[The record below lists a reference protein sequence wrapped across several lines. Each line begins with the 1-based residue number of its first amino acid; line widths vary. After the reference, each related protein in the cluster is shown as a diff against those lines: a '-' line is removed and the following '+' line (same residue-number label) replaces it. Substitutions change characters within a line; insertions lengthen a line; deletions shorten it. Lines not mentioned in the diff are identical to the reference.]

1 MHAAA
6 RSSIFIRGLVSTI
19 RYPLSVSF
27 QSLCE
32 RTSISSRSRKVN
44 SPTTM
49 MRLTDAIQA
58 RAGEPYHTFE
68 FFPPRTPEGLANLL
82 DRIQRLTSAPLSPPI
97 AVSVTWGAGG
107 STATRSLELAAEIAK
122 LELARG
128 KLQIILHLTCT
139 NMGKKMV
146 DEALKVSIVY
156 SI

>member
-1 MHAAA
+1 
-6 RSSIFIRGLVSTI
+6 
-19 RYPLSVSF
+19 
-27 QSLCE
+27 
-32 RTSISSRSRKVN
+32 
-44 SPTTM
+44 M

-58 RAGEPYHTFE
+58 RSGEPYHTFE

-82 DRIQRLTSAPLSPPI
+82 DRIQRLTSAPLSPAI

-146 DEALKVSIVY
+146 DEALKVSISYSVY
-156 SI
+156 LVS